1 MAVPLRTRTLAR
13 VVFALALFGILA
25 VTHLA
30 LQVQSGFANGCTG
43 LETVD
48 LAVVDAAPTVS
59 DCAAVATGEYK
70 DFLGVSNILWGLG
83 FYIIV
88 AMLRLGYGIMGD
100 DRLRL
105 AAFGVVGVGFL
116 YTLRLVYLQAV
127 VIGSFCILCMVSAVT
142 VTALLAL
149 HLWEHRKLQSGT
161 RHSAPPPTTSASL
174 RPYAAIAGVFAILL
188 AADIALAGG
197 EAPEASGGDEAVAS
211 GAGNEANPNTPTSIE
226 PPLPNGCA
234 FDLQFPPVAD
244 LSAFVDNPSEGTG
257 SVTVVE
263 IFDPNC
269 PHCRDLHE
277 ALRPVKE
284 ANQNTATFYAVPFPL
299 RQQSVGQAA
308 ALSWAQMQSEQAFFN
323 LQEELFRRQDA
334 TWGMTME
341 ELRVAAN
348 AVDLDGPSLI
358 ATLQNEEQAE
368 PVLARVRAN
377 SEAVQAALARPGNPG
392 ISVPKLIVNGRVI
405 AGTNEAYS
413 ERCLNQFIADASAPA
428 TAPEA
433 VVE

>member
-13 VVFALALFGILA
+13 VLFAVALFGILA

-48 LAVVDAAPTVS
+48 LAVVDAAPTAS

-70 DFLGVSNILWGLG
+70 DFLGISNILWGLG
-83 FYIIV
+83 FYILV
-88 AMLRLGYGIMGD
+88 ALARLGYGITGD
-100 DRLRL
+100 DRLRK
-105 AAFGVVGVGFL
+105 AAFGLVGVGFV
-116 YTLRLVYLQAV
+116 YTLRLVYLQAF
-127 VIGSFCILCMVSAVT
+127 VIGSFCILCMISAAT
-142 VTALLAL
+142 VTTLLLL
-149 HLWEHRKLQSGT
+149 HVLEQRKLSTGA
-161 RHSAPPPTTSASL
+161 RHSAPPPTRSASL
-174 RPYAAIAGVFAILL
+174 RPYAAVAGVFAILL

-197 EAPEASGGDEAVAS
+197 EAPEANATPPVAS
-211 GAGNEANPNTPTSIE
+211 GEGTDTRVDAPASIA
-226 PPLPNGCA
+226 PPLPGGCA
-234 FDLQFPPVAD
+234 YDPQFPPVAD

-257 SVTVVE
+257 PVVVVE

-308 ALSWAQMQSEQAFFN
+308 ALSWAMLQSEQAFFN
-323 LQEELFRRQDA
+323 LQEEMFRRQNS
-334 TWGMTME
+334 TWGMTLDE
-341 ELRVAAN
+341 IREAAN
-348 AVDLDGPSLI
+348 AVDLDGPSLV

-368 PVLARVRAN
+368 PVLARVRSN

-392 ISVPKLIVNGRVI
+392 ISVPKIIIGGRVV
-405 AGTNEAYS
+405 APTNESYS
-413 ERCLNQFIADASAPA
+413 ERCLNQFIADANAPA
-428 TAPEA
+428 DAPEA